1 MRALDTNILVRYVVA
16 DGPKQLALADRII
29 EECQENEEPVFLS
42 VLVLCELAWVLD
54 RCDQQSKVQMLDV
67 MDTILSKTL
76 FRIEH
81 YELVRRSVHAWR
93 HGKGGFAG
101 YLIGE
106 IALHAG
112 CRDTVTLDRGLKG
125 SAGFTFLA

>member
-1 MRALDTNILVRYVVA
+1 VRALDTNVLVRYIAA
-16 DGPKQLALADRII
+16 DDPVQLALADGIMN
-29 EECQENEEPVFLS
+29 ECRENNEQMFLS
-42 VLVLCELAWVLD
+42 APVLCEIVWVLGSSY
-54 RCDQQSKVQMLDV
+54 QLTKGEIVEELES
-67 MDTILSKTL
+67 ILRERS

-93 HGKGGFAG
+93 HGKGDFAD

-106 IALHAG
+106 IAIHAG